1 MDTLILKAF
10 GNATGKLPRADKMSV
25 RVYAGTDKTK
35 ILPCL
40 AAGAGVVTIEG
51 GVFVQADN
59 SETTSQNFNP
69 GGYNSLVIKVIDDI
83 AYVYFPASGGNFWS
97 FKEFVDANNSPR
109 TEAQP
114 RIDYTS
120 RFYALGDSPRMFY
133 GNSAINRSISGLDLS
148 RTWNFQE
155 FFAGAIK
162 FNFDVHKL
170 GIKAVDASAMFAEAW
185 AFNGRVDGIFGAWT
199 TNANAAFRNAYSFN
213 QPPTDWDLTGT
224 YNTQNMFF
232 GATSFDQDLSK
243 VKFYFDTNF
252 AGFLTGCGMSPA
264 NYDKFIIMLDGMDFS
279 ARTQPKIFEAYGV
292 KYSSSAAQAARA
304 SLVTKGWTIY
314 DGGKA

>member
-10 GNATGKLPRADKMSV
+10 GSATGKLPRADKMSV

-69 GGYNSLVIKVIDDI
+69 GGYNNLNIRVIDDV
-83 AYVYFPASGGNFWS
+83 AYVYFPAAGGNFW
-97 FKEFVDANNSPR
+97 EFREYIDVNVPVR

-114 RIDYTS
+114 RVDYTS
-120 RFYALGDSPRMFY
+120 RFYALGAASRMFSS
-133 GNSAINRSISGLDLS
+133 NSALNRSVSGLDLS
-148 RTWNFQE
+148 RAWNFSE

-162 FNFDVHKL
+162 FNSDVHKL
-170 GIKAVDASAMFAEAW
+170 GIKAQNASAMFSEAW
-185 AFNGRVDGIFGAWT
+185 AFNGRVDGIVGTQTFLVDSM
-199 TNANAAFRNAYSFN
+199 FKNAYSFN
-213 QPPTDWDLTGT
+213 QPLTDWDLSGT
-224 YNTQNMFF
+224 YQTQNMFF
-232 GATSFDQDLSK
+232 GATSFDQDISK
-243 VKFYFDTNF
+243 IKFYYEANF
-252 AGFLTGCGMSPA
+252 LGFLTGCGMSPA
-264 NYDKFIIMLDGMDFS
+264 NYDKFLIMLDGMDFS
-279 ARTQPKIFEAYGV
+279 ARTMPKIFEAYGV
-292 KYSSSAAQAARA
+292 KYSSSAGQAARA